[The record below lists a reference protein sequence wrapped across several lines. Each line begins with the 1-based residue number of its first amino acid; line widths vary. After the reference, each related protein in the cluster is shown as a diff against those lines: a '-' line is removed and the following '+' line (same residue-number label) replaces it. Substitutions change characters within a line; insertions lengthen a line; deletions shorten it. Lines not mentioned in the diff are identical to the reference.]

1 MSPSE
6 KRSQIER
13 ATNIRNLCVRF
24 SNFEAWIDADEYAD
38 STSMQD
44 FLEFNC
50 DFTEEQAKEIV
61 DGDFMFIGAEGL
73 ALKFLKGDCF
83 DKLGYENASIFALN
97 SSDEA
102 AIAGLSIGIEPGK
115 LSDAYIGMYD
125 NFEAFVEE
133 RWDEVNPEL
142 PEFIRRYINYEAIAA
157 DWKACGDFSE
167 VDGYVFANTA

>member
-6 KRSQIER
+6 IKSQIER

-24 SNFEAWIDADEYAD
+24 NNFEAWIDADEYAD
-38 STSMQD
+38 TISMAD
-44 FLEFNC
+44 FLEFHC
-50 DFTEEQAKEIV
+50 DLTEEQAKNLV
-61 DGDFMFIGAEGL
+61 DGDFIFVHAEGL
-73 ALKFLKGDCF
+73 AAKFIKNDCF

-102 AIAGLSIGIEPGK
+102 AIAGLSIGIDPNK
-115 LSDAYIGMYD
+115 LSDAYVGQYD

-133 RWDEVNPEL
+133 RWDEQNPEL
-142 PEFIRRYINYEAIAA
+142 PEYIRRYISYEAIAT